1 MNGGSDRQAY
11 DRGVSVFSPDGR
23 LYQVEYAREAVR
35 NGTAVVGVR
44 GDDGVVL
51 AADARTRSSLLVDG
65 SVEKLHDLDGRLG
78 AATAGH
84 VADGR
89 RIVDFARRRAQTERL
104 RYDQPVDVEPLATAI
119 ADHVQEAT
127 QAGGTRPFGAG
138 LLVAGVDATDHLV
151 DGGAES
157 TDDLG
162 VDATDHLVDGGA
174 ESTDY
179 HGDDHG
185 DGSPEGAD
193 DAAVR
198 LYEVDP
204 SGSPSEWHATA
215 IGGGT
220 DAARSHLEAH
230 YEPGLDVLGAR
241 DLALT
246 GLASTVEDDGFA
258 PSDVSLAVVDDSGYR
273 TLGEGER
280 ASALDEAGVRRA
292 S

>member
-35 NGTAVVGVR
+35 NGTAVVGVC
-44 GDDGVVL
+44 GSNGVVL
-51 AADARTRSSLLVDG
+51 AADARTRSPLLADG
-65 SVEKLHDLDGRLG
+65 SVEKLHDVDGRLG

-89 RIVDFARRRAQTERL
+89 RLVEFARRRAQTERL
-104 RYDQPVDVEPLATAI
+104 RYDEPIDVASLSTAV

-138 LLVAGVDATDHLV
+138 LLVAGTTS
-151 DGGAES
+151 DGPG
-157 TDDLG
+157 LF
-162 VDATDHLVDGGA
+162 
-174 ESTDY
+174 
-179 HGDDHG
+179 
-185 DGSPEGAD
+185 
-193 DAAVR
+193 
-198 LYEVDP
+198 EVDP

-215 IGGGT
+215 IGGGAT
-220 DAARSHLEAH
+220 TARERLEDG
-230 YEPGLDVLGAR
+230 YDRGIDVLAAR
-241 DLALT
+241 DLALSA
-246 GLASTVEDDGFA
+246 LAETVDDGFA
-258 PSDVSLAVVDDSGYR
+258 PADVSVAVLDGDGYR
-273 TLGEGER
+273 SLDDGER

>member
-44 GDDGVVL
+44 GSNGVVL
-51 AADARTRSSLLVDG
+51 AADARTRSPLLVDG
-65 SVEKLHDLDGRLG
+65 SVEKLHDVDGRLG

-89 RIVDFARRRAQTERL
+89 RIVEFARRRAQTERL
-104 RYDQPVDVEPLATAI
+104 RYDQPIDVPSLSTAI

-138 LLVAGVDATDHLV
+138 LLVAGT
-151 DGGAES
+151 
-157 TDDLG
+157 TDDGPALF
-162 VDATDHLVDGGA
+162 
-174 ESTDY
+174 
-179 HGDDHG
+179 
-185 DGSPEGAD
+185 
-193 DAAVR
+193 
-198 LYEVDP
+198 EVDP

-215 IGGGT
+215 IGGGAT
-220 DAARSHLEAH
+220 RTREHLEDG
-230 YEPGLDVLGAR
+230 YDRGLDALAAR
-241 DLALT
+241 DLALSA
-246 GLASTVEDDGFA
+246 LDESVDDDGFA
-258 PSDVSLAVVDDSGYR
+258 PGDVSLAVLDDDGYR
-273 TLGEGER
+273 SLDEGER
-280 ASALDEAGVRRA
+280 ATALDEAGVRRA